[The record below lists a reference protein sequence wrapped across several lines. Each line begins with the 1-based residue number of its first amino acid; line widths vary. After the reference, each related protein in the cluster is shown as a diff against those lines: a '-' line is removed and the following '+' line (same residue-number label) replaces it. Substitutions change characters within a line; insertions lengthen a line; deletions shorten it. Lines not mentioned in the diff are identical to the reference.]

1 MQTLVNTASHRRST
15 KVRYIL
21 AHFRVDLFFCLW
33 RNRLLV
39 LAIIDGSDLLRK
51 AKVLKRNREKQLL
64 RRRLFFYYRPQDLP
78 SPLPLPSA

>member
-1 MQTLVNTASHRRST
+1 MQILVNTASHRRST

-51 AKVLKRNREKQLL
+51 AKVLKKE
-64 RRRLFFYYRPQDLP
+64 
-78 SPLPLPSA
+78 